1 MEQRKIERIT
11 RSPLHQGFLGKG
23 HLAAAVI
30 DGNDLSRTDPFIL
43 LMDDQ
48 LDLPGGEPVGGAHPH
63 AGFETVT
70 FVLEGDDEHFKKG
83 SLEIMTAGK
92 GIIHTEE
99 ISGAVKMRILQLWL
113 ALPPEQRWA
122 EPRWQLIT
130 EDATPKYE
138 TGKVSLKV
146 YSGSSNGV
154 TSPMQN
160 HTQLTLVDFTMQ
172 PDASVSQV
180 IPTTHNTFIFVVD
193 GEVWVGDKKVSAG
206 ETAWLGESGKQSEG
220 GNEREKQSESGNESE
235 KQSESEVLFET
246 RDEAT
251 RFILYAGQPHHV
263 PIVSHGPFI
272 GDTTDD
278 IRRLFHEYNSGQMVH
293 LNDLDEGR
301 KFRYSKGA

>member
-1 MEQRKIERIT
+1 MIQKKIERIT

-30 DGNDLSRTDPFIL
+30 DGNDLSRTDPFII

-70 FVLEGDDEHFKKG
+70 FVLEGDEEHFKTG
-83 SLEIMTAGK
+83 SLEVMTAGK

-99 ISGAVKMRILQLWL
+99 ITSKTKMRILQLWL

-122 EPRWQLIT
+122 EPRWQLI
-130 EDATPKYE
+130 EENAAPKYE

-160 HTQLTLVDFTMQ
+160 YTPLTLVDVNMK

-180 IPTTHNTFIFVVD
+180 IPAGHNAFIFVVD
-193 GEVWVGDKKVSAG
+193 GEVWIGDRKVGAG
-206 ETAWLGESGKQSEG
+206 ESAWLDKSE
-220 GNEREKQSESGNESE
+220 E
-235 KQSESEVLFET
+235 ESEVRFET
-246 RDEAT
+246 RENAT
-251 RFILYAGQPHHV
+251 HFILYAARPHHA

-272 GDTTDD
+272 ADTRDD

-301 KFRYSKGA
+301 KFRYSSQEA

>member
-1 MEQRKIERIT
+1 MIQKKIERIT

-30 DGNDLSRTDPFIL
+30 DGNDFSRTDPFII

-70 FVLEGDDEHFKKG
+70 FVLEGDEEHFKTG

-99 ISGAVKMRILQLWL
+99 ISGRVKMRILQLWL
-113 ALPPEQRWA
+113 ALPKEKRWA
-122 EPRWQLIT
+122 EPRWQLIL
-130 EDATPKYE
+130 EEAAPKY
-138 TGKVSLKV
+138 TTDKVSLKV

-160 HTQLTLVDFTMQ
+160 HTPLTLVDFSMRS
-172 PDASVSQV
+172 DATVSQV
-180 IPTTHNTFIFVVD
+180 IPTERNSFIFVVD
-193 GEVWVGDKKVSAG
+193 GEVWIGDRKVSAG
-206 ETAWLGESGKQSEG
+206 ESAWLDNSAE
-220 GNEREKQSESGNESE
+220 
-235 KQSESEVLFET
+235 ESEVRFET
-246 RDEAT
+246 KATAT
-251 RFILYAGQPHHV
+251 RFILYSALPHNV
-263 PIVSHGPFI
+263 PIVNHGPFI
-272 GDTTDD
+272 GDTQDD

-301 KFRYSKGA
+301 KFRYEKAQV